1 MTTKTVY
8 QIDTAGHFV
17 GPVDADESPLEP
29 GVYLIPAGCIQ
40 TPPPSSW
47 PEDKWPRWNG
57 AHYDLVANPFVEE
70 AANDNDPVAKLRD
83 FLAANPDVA
92 AILQQGGV

>member
-17 GPVDADESPLEP
+17 APVDADESPLEP

-57 AHYDLVANPFVEE
+57 AHYDLVAKPSIV
-70 AANDNDPVAKLRD
+70 ATMKDPAAKLQD

-92 AILQQGGV
+92 AILQQVGV